1 MTKKA
6 KPRTTRQTFTAPPR
20 RASSTRQPARK
31 WWQSGNLMLTVTLV
45 VAAVI
50 TVGAF
55 LVLDDTG
62 SEAEPVTGAADPRL
76 VREDSHRLDVAGDG
90 KVTLVEFLDFECE
103 SCGAAYPSVERLR
116 KEYAGKI
123 TYVVRYFPLPNHTNA
138 QNAAQAAEA
147 AAKQDKFEA
156 MYTRLFDTQKEWGEA
171 RTSHAATFEGFA
183 EQLGLDMTRYRADVT
198 AQATVER
205 VNRDKADGTDL
216 GVQGTPT
223 FFLNGKRLQV
233 SPTYTNLKKAVDD
246 ALAAGS

>member
-6 KPRTTRQTFTAPPR
+6 KPRTSAFNAPAR
-20 RASSTRQPARK
+20 RAGPTRRPARG
-31 WWQSGNLMLTVTLV
+31 WWQNGNLMLTVTLV

-50 TVGAF
+50 AVGAF
-55 LVLDDTG
+55 LVVDGTG

-76 VREDSHRLDVAGDG
+76 VRADSHRLDVAADG

-116 KEYAGKI
+116 KEYTGKI

-138 QNAAQAAEA
+138 QNAAQAAQA
-147 AAKQDKFEA
+147 AAQQDKFEA
-156 MYTRLFDTQKEWGEA
+156 MYTKLFDTQKEWGEA
-171 RTSHAATFEGFA
+171 RTSHADTFAGYA

-198 AQATVER
+198 APATVER

-233 SPTYTNLKKAVDD
+233 SPTYANLKKAVDD
-246 ALAAGS
+246 ALAAGG